1 MAAHFIQ
8 ANTNGRLH
16 PAREASISPVNRG
29 FLYGDAVYEVWRTYD
44 GVIFAWEGHW
54 RRLLGSAEALFMAV
68 PFSEEKI
75 LAEIRRT
82 VTAYRQAVPD
92 AGELYVRLQLTRG
105 EGSIGLDVALAEA
118 PGFVILIQ
126 PCPLLAA
133 AHLENGLRLSIA
145 RSLRRNP
152 IQTLSPGW
160 KTGNYLNNILCLR
173 EARQRGADEVL
184 ILNLDGEITEAAVS
198 NIAFVRDGEVL
209 TPPVEAGILAGI
221 TRACLL
227 DAVAPALG
235 VRVRETVLRPEDLPT
250 MSECFLLSTTKDL
263 VPVGTIDDTRFR
275 TGAGT
280 LTRKIKE
287 GFARYA
293 QAYAVGNPGLKLF

>member
-16 PAREASISPVNRG
+16 SALEASVSPVNRG
-29 FLYGDAVYEVWRTYD
+29 FLYGDAVYEVWRTYE

-54 RRLLGSAEALFMAV
+54 RRLLASAEALFMNV
-68 PFSEEKI
+68 PFAEARI

-82 VTAYRQAVPD
+82 VAAYRQAVPA
-92 AGELYVRLQLTRG
+92 AGELYIRLQITRG
-105 EGSIGLDVALAEA
+105 EGSIGLDVALAES

-126 PCPLLAA
+126 PCPLLPP
-133 AHLENGLRLSIA
+133 AHLANGVRLSIA
-145 RSLRRNP
+145 RALRRNP
-152 IQTLSPGW
+152 VQALSPGW

-209 TPPVEAGILAGI
+209 TPPVGAGILAGI

-227 DAVAPALG
+227 EAVAPAAG
-235 VRVRETVLRPEDLPT
+235 VRVREVALRPEELAT
-250 MSECFLLSTTKDL
+250 MAECFLLSTTKDL
-263 VPVGTIDDTRFR
+263 VPVGAIDDTRFR

-280 LTRKIKE
+280 LTRRLKDE
-287 GFARYA
+287 FARHA
-293 QAYAVGNPGLKLF
+293 QAYAAAHPELKLF

>member
-1 MAAHFIQ
+1 MAAHYIQ

-16 PAREASISPVNRG
+16 PAGEASVSPVNRG
-29 FLYGDAVYEVWRTYD
+29 FLYGDAIYEVWRTYE

-54 RRLLGSAEALFMAV
+54 RRLLASAEALFMAV
-68 PFSEEKI
+68 PFTEERI

-82 VTAYRQAVPD
+82 VAAFRQAVPG
-92 AGELYVRLQLTRG
+92 AGELYVRLQITRG

-118 PGFVILIQ
+118 PGFVVLIQ
-126 PCPLLAA
+126 PCPVLPPAQ
-133 AHLENGLRLSIA
+133 LEHGLRLSVA

-152 IQTLSPGW
+152 IQALSPGW

-184 ILNLDGEITEAAVS
+184 ILNLAGEFTEAAVS
-198 NIAFVRDGEVL
+198 NIAFIRDGEVL

-221 TRACLL
+221 TRAHLL
-227 DAVAPALG
+227 EAVAPAAG
-235 VRVRETVLRPEDLPT
+235 VRVREVALRPEELPT

-263 VPVGTIDDTRFR
+263 VPVGAIDDVRFR
-275 TGAGT
+275 TGPET
-280 LTRKIKE
+280 LTRKIKAA
-287 GFARYA
+287 FALHA
-293 QAYAVGNPGLKLF
+293 AAYARAHPELRLF

>member
-16 PAREASISPVNRG
+16 SALEASVSPVNRG
-29 FLYGDAVYEVWRTYD
+29 FLYGDAVYEVWRTYE

-54 RRLLGSAEALFMAV
+54 RRLLASAEALFMAV
-68 PFSEEKI
+68 PFAEEKI

-82 VTAYRQAVPD
+82 VAAYRQAVPA
-92 AGELYVRLQLTRG
+92 AGELYIRLQITRG
-105 EGSIGLDVALAEA
+105 EGSIGLDVALAES

-126 PCPLLAA
+126 PCPLLPA

-145 RSLRRNP
+145 RTLRRNP
-152 IQTLSPGW
+152 VEALSPGW

-184 ILNLDGEITEAAVS
+184 ILNLDGGITEAAVS

-209 TPPVEAGILAGI
+209 TPPVADGILAGI

-227 DAVAPALG
+227 EAVAPAAG
-235 VRVRETVLRPEDLPT
+235 VRVREVTLRPGEIPT

-263 VPVGTIDDTRFR
+263 VPVGSIDDTRFR
-275 TGAGT
+275 TGPGT
-280 LTRKIKE
+280 LTRKLKDE
-287 GFARYA
+287 FARHAHAYA
-293 QAYAVGNPGLKLF
+293 QAHPALKLF